1 MMRTMTAKPAKPV
14 GVYAPTVTAFGPDES
29 IQEKGTRDFI
39 RFVLDSGV
47 HGLVPM
53 GSAGEFCALSLDE
66 RKQVME
72 WILGEVDGSVPVYA
86 GTGHYSTKSTI
97 ELSRHAMEHGADGL
111 MIMPPYLLRPPKQD
125 VLDHFRA
132 IREAVPLPIMI
143 YNVPTLSGVEIS
155 PQEIAA
161 LAREGVINSVKWS
174 HTDVTRIQDTR
185 LLCGPDFSVFVGV
198 DLAAMTG
205 LATGAD
211 GYIGG
216 MPMMAPRLAR
226 QLFENMYEKPDL
238 TEAQGLWAR
247 MLPLIRFEYE
257 AFTNDSGDPHW
268 LVVCREV
275 ALLRGIPVGSPRLP
289 MRPLSSNL
297 RERLRRILKELGEI

>member
-1 MMRTMTAKPAKPV
+1 MTAKVV
-14 GVYAPTVTAFGPDES
+14 GVYAPTVTAFGADES
-29 IQEKGTRDFI
+29 INERGTRAFT
-39 RFVLDSGV
+39 RFLLDSGV

-53 GSAGEFCALSLDE
+53 GSAGEFCALSIEE
-66 RKQVME
+66 RKQTME
-72 WILGEVDGSVPVYA
+72 WILDEVNGSVPVYA
-86 GTGHYSTKSTI
+86 GTGHYSTRATI
-97 ELSRHAMEHGADGL
+97 ELSRHALDNGATGL
-111 MIMPPYLLRPPKQD
+111 MIMPPYLLRPPKLD
-125 VLDHFRA
+125 VLNHFRA

-143 YNVPTLSGVEIS
+143 YNVPALSGVEIS

-161 LAREGVINSVKWS
+161 LAKEDVIHSVKWS

-185 LLCGPDFSVFVGV
+185 LLCGPEFSILVGV

-216 MPMMAPRLAR
+216 IPMMAPRLAV
-226 QLFENMYEKPDL
+226 QLFETMYQHRTL
-238 TEAQGLWAR
+238 AAGQALWNR
-247 MLPLIRFEYE
+247 ILPLIRFEYE
-257 AFTNDSGDPHW
+257 AFNSDGGNPHW

-289 MRPLSSNL
+289 LRPISSGL
-297 RERLRRILKELGEI
+297 RERLRHILLELGEI

>member
-1 MMRTMTAKPAKPV
+1 
-14 GVYAPTVTAFGPDES
+14 
-29 IQEKGTRDFI
+29 
-39 RFVLDSGV
+39 
-47 HGLVPM
+47 
-53 GSAGEFCALSLDE
+53 
-66 RKQVME
+66 
-72 WILGEVDGSVPVYA
+72 
-86 GTGHYSTKSTI
+86 
-97 ELSRHAMEHGADGL
+97 

-143 YNVPTLSGVEIS
+143 YDVPALSGVEIS
-155 PQEIAA
+155 PQEIAT
-161 LAREGVINSVKWS
+161 LAKEDVIHSVKWS

-185 LLCGPDFSVFVGV
+185 LLCGPEFSVLVGV

-216 MPMMAPRLAR
+216 IPMMAPRLAIR
-226 QLFENMYEKPDL
+226 LFEKMYQQRTL
-238 TEAQGLWAR
+238 AAGQALWNR
-247 MLPLIRFEYE
+247 ILPLIRFEYE
-257 AFTNDSGDPHW
+257 AFTSDSGDPHW

-289 MRPLSSNL
+289 MRPLSPSL
-297 RERLRRILKELGEI
+297 RDRLRQILVELGEI